1 MGQYQSSNSYI
12 AGVPKGKE
20 REIEAGKKK
29 TFKRNNGCKYP
40 KFGERHA
47 FTDSG
52 ISVNKINT
60 MKTMSNQ
67 TDENQR

>member
-29 TFKRNNGCKYP
+29 LLKEIMGANIPNLVKDMHLQIQ
-40 KFGERHA
+40 E
-47 FTDSG
+47 S
-52 ISVNKINT
+52 
-60 MKTMSNQ
+60 Q
-67 TDENQR
+67 